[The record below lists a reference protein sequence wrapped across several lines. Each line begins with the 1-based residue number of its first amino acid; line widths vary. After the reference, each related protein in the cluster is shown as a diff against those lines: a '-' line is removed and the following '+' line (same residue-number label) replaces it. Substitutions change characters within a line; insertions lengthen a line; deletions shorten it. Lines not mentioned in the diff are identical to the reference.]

1 MRSGRVLIVDDDA
14 DNRETL
20 RDRLRLLGFEAG
32 GAGSGRE
39 ALAVLPEFDPA
50 LILLDLQM
58 PEMGGIEFLQTI
70 RAQGVTTPVVVV
82 TAYGSLEKAVQ
93 AMREGAYD
101 FITKPYDPAHLEVVI
116 DRALERERLHR
127 QTRLLQGQIEAQHGA
142 LVGEGPAMR
151 PVLAMARQV
160 ADSSA
165 TVLLIGES
173 GTGKEM
179 VARQVHQ
186 WSPRRSRPFMPVNC
200 AALSEALM
208 ESELFGHLRG
218 AFTGAVSQKKGLF
231 EEAQGGTIFLDE
243 VGDTPPPIQG
253 KLLRV
258 LQDREVRP
266 VGSTRSTRIDVRMI
280 AATNRDLGKLV
291 AEGKF
296 REDLYFRLN
305 VVSLPL
311 PPLRERPEDLA
322 PLVKHFLQRFAR
334 EMKRPVPRLTPE
346 AEGLLTRYHWPGNV
360 RELQNV
366 MERAVVLTTAGQKIE
381 PAVLAPA
388 LQGQPSGDALPLHL
402 PFHDGVKAF
411 KRQTLRHALER
422 TGGNQTQAARLLGLQ
437 PTYFF
442 RLMRMLGLKPPKSA

>member
-1 MRSGRVLIVDDDA
+1 MRTGRVLIVDDDV

-32 GAGSGRE
+32 AAGSGRE
-39 ALAVLPEFDPA
+39 ALAQLPEFDPA

-70 RAQGVTTPVVVV
+70 RAQGVTTPVIVV
-82 TAYGSLEKAVQ
+82 TAYGSLENAVQ

-127 QTRLLQGQIEAQHGA
+127 QTRLLQAQIEAQHGP
-142 LVGEGPAMR
+142 LVGEAPTVR
-151 PVLAMARQV
+151 QVLAMARQV

-165 TVLLIGES
+165 TVLLVGES

-179 VARQVHQ
+179 LARQIHQ
-186 WSPRRSRPFMPVNC
+186 WGPRRSRLFLPLNC
-200 AALSEALM
+200 AALSETLM
-208 ESELFGHLRG
+208 ESELFGHVRG
-218 AFTGAVSQKKGLF
+218 AFTGAVTHKKGLF
-231 EEAQGGTIFLDE
+231 EEAQGGTLFLDE
-243 VGDTPPPIQG
+243 VGDTPLPIQG

-258 LQDREVRP
+258 LQDREIRP
-266 VGSTRSTRIDVRMI
+266 VGSTRSTRIDVRMM

-305 VVSLPL
+305 VVSLRL

-346 AEGLLTRYHWPGNV
+346 AEALLVRYHWPGNV
-360 RELQNV
+360 RELQNL
-366 MERAVVLTTAGQKIE
+366 MERAVVLTRGEKIE
-381 PAVLAPA
+381 PAGLAPA
-388 LQGQPSGDALPLHL
+388 LQAQPSGDALPLHL

-411 KRQTLRHALER
+411 KRQTIRHALER

-442 RLMRMLGLKPPKSA
+442 RLMRTLGLRPPKSA